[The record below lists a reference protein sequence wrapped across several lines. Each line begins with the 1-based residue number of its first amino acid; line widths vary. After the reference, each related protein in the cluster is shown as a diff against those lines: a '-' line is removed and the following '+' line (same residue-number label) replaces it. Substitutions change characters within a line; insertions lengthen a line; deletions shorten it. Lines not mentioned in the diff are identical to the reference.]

1 MEHSTDFILFG
12 EEDHICLLKLV
23 QHQTGLTEYGR
34 RKNQYLPDQVRT
46 TVKLVRFA
54 RVYFHV
60 KSGSYHCYRFL
71 R

>member
-1 MEHSTDFILFG
+1 MGHSAGFILFG

-23 QHQTGLTEYGR
+23 QHIKGE
-34 RKNQYLPDQVRT
+34 KNQYLPDQVRT
-46 TVKLVRFA
+46 TVKLVRLV
-54 RVYFHV
+54 RVYFQG